1 MEETK
6 KIKKRKI
13 ISLLT
18 LIVMIFNMVVPNTA
32 LAVYTENGQ
41 AKYNVLRISDI
52 TKKSSG
58 NYVFYVEY
66 GIIGDAYAGSF
77 DISLKYDTTLFG
89 TARKDTG
96 AANTSIARITETN
109 SDLFTFQVKE
119 IPSGAGTIRMMGTTT
134 DWWNPVNDGDESD
147 DYGNEISVFKVY
159 FYLKD
164 PTAWKLD
171 GSKEITSDMISW
183 LPTNSLKTGYK
194 QRVADDENGTN
205 PKYLQDLSYLATS
218 GFAEATKSVTS
229 IAVKTNP
236 TKTSYEHGDSIDLTG
251 GVITATYDDGTTE
264 DVDMTD
270 SKVTITSGS
279 TADVNSPTVT
289 VKYSGQTVSFPITV
303 TDPVQSLAVT
313 SPMTT
318 VEYNH
323 DDTLDFTG
331 LQLTATKKSGATVA
345 LTQSSTGVTTSE
357 TKASVNSSNF
367 TQTSAAG
374 DVPVKGTQKI
384 IFTYEGKTATQT
396 IIVNDGVSSI
406 SLTSQPTKTVYKYG
420 ESLDLTGAVV
430 KVTLGS
436 GATTNINLP
445 DGSITVGTF
454 SNTTTGSKQNLSV
467 ALGDKT
473 ASETINVEVYDYVTS
488 STLVTPTKT
497 DYNYG
502 ESLSVTGGKLRLV
515 KKSNATQDVTL
526 TTDMVSGYNSH
537 TVGTQT
543 LTVTYVPKYTL
554 SDSQVIT
561 GETIT
566 KTYAIELYDE
576 PTAIQVQNAPTEANY
591 GNELNLTNTTLAV
604 TRRSGSSTVNVTS
617 DMLSGYDK
625 NTVSTQ
631 TVTVTYEGQTTTF
644 SVEVKDYVSDITL
657 TNPTKTAYTYG
668 ESLDLT
674 GGQVQKVMASG
685 AATNAVALTDASVTV
700 STPNMNQA
708 GTQAVTVTYAGKT
721 KTFDITVTDEIAS
734 IAVKTNPTKTTYGY
748 NESLDLTG
756 GTIEV
761 TKQSGAK
768 STVSMTDSAVTTTE
782 VGGSALD
789 LTNVTFG
796 SDNKATKQVQI
807 NYAGKTATLPVTI
820 INKVTGITM
829 HTTPKTSYNVNDSLD
844 VTNGEILVTR
854 QTGTPEVKAI
864 TTSMVSGFTSAT
876 ENTSLPLTVSYTEN
890 GETKT
895 TTYTVSVKDSVT
907 AIQVQNAPTEA
918 KYGEELDLTNTKIKV
933 TKGSGTTT
941 IPVTT
946 SMLTGYNKNT
956 LGSQTVTVTYGGKTD
971 TFSVEVKDY
980 VSDITLTAPTKTAYT
995 YGESL
1000 DLTGGKVQKVMAS
1013 GAATNAVALT
1023 DASVTVSTPNMNQV
1037 GTQAVTVTYAGK
1049 TKTFNITVTDEIASI
1064 AVKTNPTKTTYGY
1077 NESLNLAGGEIE
1089 VTKQSG
1095 AKTTVSMTDSAV
1107 TTTEVGG
1114 SALDL
1119 TNVTFGTDN
1128 KATKQVQINY
1138 AGKTTT
1144 LPVTIVNKV
1153 TGITMHT
1160 TPKTSY
1166 NVNDSL
1172 DVTNGEIL
1180 VTRQTGTPEVKAIT
1194 TSMVSGFTS
1203 ATENTSLPLT
1213 VSYTEN
1219 GETKTTTYN
1228 VSVTDSV
1235 TAIQV
1240 QNAPTEANYGEEL
1253 DLTNTK
1259 IKVTKGSGTT
1269 TIPVTT
1275 SMLTGYNKNT
1285 LGSQTVTVTYGGKT
1299 DTFSVEVK
1307 DYVSDI
1313 TLTAP
1318 TKTAYTYGESLDLT
1332 GGKVQKVMASG
1343 AATTPVAL
1351 TDASVT
1357 VSTPNMNQAG
1367 TQAVTVTYAGKT
1379 KSFNIT
1385 ITDEIASI
1393 AVKTNPTK
1401 TTYGYNES
1409 LNLAGGEIEVTKQS
1423 GAKSTVSM
1431 TDSAVT
1437 TTEVGGSALDL
1448 TNVTFG
1454 TDNKASKQVQINY
1467 AGKTATLPIT
1477 IVNKVTGITMHTT
1490 PKTSYNVNDS
1500 LDVTNGEILV
1510 TRQTGTP
1517 EVKSITTSMVSGFTS
1532 ATENTSLP
1540 LTVTYTENGETKT
1553 TTYNVSVTDSVTAIQ
1568 VQNAPT
1574 EANYGEELD
1583 LTNTKIKIT
1592 KGSGTTTIPVTSSML
1607 SGYDKNTLG
1616 SQTVTVTY
1624 GGKTDKFSVEVK
1636 DYVSDITLTNPTKT
1650 AYTYGESLDLT
1661 GGKVQKVMASGA
1673 ATTPVALTDAS
1684 VTVSTPNMNQVGT
1697 QAVTVTY
1704 AGKTKSFNITITDEI
1719 ASIAVKTNPTKTTY
1733 GYNESLN
1740 LAGGEIEVTK
1750 QSGAKSTVS
1759 MTDSAVTTTEVGG
1772 GSLDLTNVTFGS
1784 DNKATKQVQ
1793 INYAGKT
1800 ATLPVT
1806 IINKVTGI
1814 TMHTTPKTSYNVN
1827 DSLDVTNGEILVTRQ
1842 TGTPEVKSITT
1853 SMVSGF
1859 TSATENTSMP
1869 LTVSYTEN
1877 GETKTTTYN
1886 VSVTDSV
1893 TAIQVQN
1900 APTEA
1905 NYGEELDLTNTK
1917 IKITKGSG
1925 TTTIPVTSSM
1935 LSGYDKNTLGS
1946 QTVTVTYGGKTDTFS
1961 VEVKDYVSDITLT
1974 NPTKTAY
1981 TYGESLDLTGG
1992 KVQKV
1997 MASGAA
2003 TNAVA
2008 LTDASVTVSTPDMTQ
2023 IGTQT
2028 VTVTYAG
2035 KTKTFDITVTDN
2047 VNSIK
2052 VNNAPSTSD
2061 YGKDLDLTQTTI
2073 TVVKDSN
2080 PAGITIPVTKE
2091 MISNFNKNT
2100 LGAQQVTVTYAG
2112 KTDTFDVTVND
2123 YVVDFVLTA
2132 PSKTSYEYGE
2142 ELDLSDAVIT
2152 KVTASGDNTQTIPVE
2167 NSMVTGYDSHK
2178 LGAQTITV
2186 TYAGKTKTFGI
2197 EVKDSIKSIE
2207 ITTTP
2212 KTSYKYGENLDI
2224 TGGKIKVTRS
2234 SGTTTQNIT
2243 SSMVSGYNPNKLG
2256 AQTVTV
2262 TYQGKATTYTVN
2274 VEDYVKDIKITKP
2287 EKLVYNLNEKLDL
2300 TGAKVSVEMASGAI
2314 RETVPMSENM
2324 ITGFDTTKVGA
2335 KNLVVTYAGKTA
2347 NFGINVVDPLA
2358 KVKIHALPIKTNY
2371 KYGEKMDLTGGSIE
2385 AIRNSGAKE
2394 IIPMEESMI
2403 SGFTTN
2409 KLGQILVN
2417 VNYQGMKDSFYI
2429 NVEDYEKETKL
2440 VPPTKKDYEY
2450 GESLDLT
2457 NGSIKTIMASGKEK
2471 QVKLDPSMVSGFDNK
2486 KTGTQTLTVNYGE
2499 FTQIFDITLKDS
2511 LGGIALNSAP
2521 NKTKYNEGD
2530 SLDLTGATIK
2540 AIRTSGTKVMNI
2552 TKEMVSGY
2560 NPNVSGYQ
2568 VVTVTY
2574 EGKTTDFVVYVYP
2587 KVAPST
2593 EDNTKTTDNNKT
2605 TNTYV
2610 KPTNKNTK
2618 VPQIKIKRNGNK
2630 PSAIKAQNDEATK
2643 EAQNNDEKVESNT
2656 TTEDVNAQEKAKD
2669 TTENNVKANEGTT
2682 SETKNAEKPT
2692 VTLGERD
2699 YNDSAITAIQKEK
2712 LAEILL
2718 PLALIMLLALLISR
2732 KNTKIYVEEDK
2743 EFALGGKV
2751 KLSNKNLY
2759 INVNDYLDGET
2770 YKGKVKIVLD
2780 DNISKKLDGKELS
2793 IKHRDKETKLK
2804 LKYEDKPIEIIL
2816 K

>member
-6 KIKKRKI
+6 KIKMRKI

-96 AANTSIARITETN
+96 AANTSVARITETN

-331 LQLTATKKSGATVA
+331 LQLTATKKSGATVS

-396 IIVNDGVSSI
+396 IVVNDVVSSI

-420 ESLDLTGAVV
+420 ETLDLTGAVV

-700 STPNMNQA
+700 STPNM
-708 GTQAVTVTYAGKT
+708 
-721 KTFDITVTDEIAS
+721 
-734 IAVKTNPTKTTYGY
+734 
-748 NESLDLTG
+748 
-756 GTIEV
+756 
-761 TKQSGAK
+761 
-768 STVSMTDSAVTTTE
+768 
-782 VGGSALD
+782 
-789 LTNVTFG
+789 
-796 SDNKATKQVQI
+796 
-807 NYAGKTATLPVTI
+807 
-820 INKVTGITM
+820 
-829 HTTPKTSYNVNDSLD
+829 
-844 VTNGEILVTR
+844 
-854 QTGTPEVKAI
+854 
-864 TTSMVSGFTSAT
+864 
-876 ENTSLPLTVSYTEN
+876 
-890 GETKT
+890 
-895 TTYTVSVKDSVT
+895 
-907 AIQVQNAPTEA
+907 
-918 KYGEELDLTNTKIKV
+918 
-933 TKGSGTTT
+933 
-941 IPVTT
+941 
-946 SMLTGYNKNT
+946 
-956 LGSQTVTVTYGGKTD
+956 
-971 TFSVEVKDY
+971 
-980 VSDITLTAPTKTAYT
+980 
-995 YGESL
+995 
-1000 DLTGGKVQKVMAS
+1000 
-1013 GAATNAVALT
+1013 
-1023 DASVTVSTPNMNQV
+1023 
-1037 GTQAVTVTYAGK
+1037 
-1049 TKTFNITVTDEIASI
+1049 
-1064 AVKTNPTKTTYGY
+1064 
-1077 NESLNLAGGEIE
+1077 
-1089 VTKQSG
+1089 
-1095 AKTTVSMTDSAV
+1095 
-1107 TTTEVGG
+1107 
-1114 SALDL
+1114 
-1119 TNVTFGTDN
+1119 
-1128 KATKQVQINY
+1128 
-1138 AGKTTT
+1138 
-1144 LPVTIVNKV
+1144 
-1153 TGITMHT
+1153 
-1160 TPKTSY
+1160 
-1166 NVNDSL
+1166 
-1172 DVTNGEIL
+1172 
-1180 VTRQTGTPEVKAIT
+1180 
-1194 TSMVSGFTS
+1194 
-1203 ATENTSLPLT
+1203 
-1213 VSYTEN
+1213 
-1219 GETKTTTYN
+1219 
-1228 VSVTDSV
+1228 
-1235 TAIQV
+1235 
-1240 QNAPTEANYGEEL
+1240 
-1253 DLTNTK
+1253 
-1259 IKVTKGSGTT
+1259 
-1269 TIPVTT
+1269 
-1275 SMLTGYNKNT
+1275 
-1285 LGSQTVTVTYGGKT
+1285 
-1299 DTFSVEVK
+1299 
-1307 DYVSDI
+1307 
-1313 TLTAP
+1313 
-1318 TKTAYTYGESLDLT
+1318 
-1332 GGKVQKVMASG
+1332 
-1343 AATTPVAL
+1343 
-1351 TDASVT
+1351 
-1357 VSTPNMNQAG
+1357 
-1367 TQAVTVTYAGKT
+1367 
-1379 KSFNIT
+1379 
-1385 ITDEIASI
+1385 
-1393 AVKTNPTK
+1393 
-1401 TTYGYNES
+1401 
-1409 LNLAGGEIEVTKQS
+1409 
-1423 GAKSTVSM
+1423 
-1431 TDSAVT
+1431 
-1437 TTEVGGSALDL
+1437 
-1448 TNVTFG
+1448 
-1454 TDNKASKQVQINY
+1454 
-1467 AGKTATLPIT
+1467 
-1477 IVNKVTGITMHTT
+1477 
-1490 PKTSYNVNDS
+1490 
-1500 LDVTNGEILV
+1500 
-1510 TRQTGTP
+1510 
-1517 EVKSITTSMVSGFTS
+1517 
-1532 ATENTSLP
+1532 
-1540 LTVTYTENGETKT
+1540 
-1553 TTYNVSVTDSVTAIQ
+1553 
-1568 VQNAPT
+1568 
-1574 EANYGEELD
+1574 
-1583 LTNTKIKIT
+1583 
-1592 KGSGTTTIPVTSSML
+1592 
-1607 SGYDKNTLG
+1607 
-1616 SQTVTVTY
+1616 
-1624 GGKTDKFSVEVK
+1624 
-1636 DYVSDITLTNPTKT
+1636 
-1650 AYTYGESLDLT
+1650 
-1661 GGKVQKVMASGA
+1661 
-1673 ATTPVALTDAS
+1673 
-1684 VTVSTPNMNQVGT
+1684 
-1697 QAVTVTY
+1697 
-1704 AGKTKSFNITITDEI
+1704 
-1719 ASIAVKTNPTKTTY
+1719 
-1733 GYNESLN
+1733 
-1740 LAGGEIEVTK
+1740 
-1750 QSGAKSTVS
+1750 
-1759 MTDSAVTTTEVGG
+1759 
-1772 GSLDLTNVTFGS
+1772 
-1784 DNKATKQVQ
+1784 
-1793 INYAGKT
+1793 
-1800 ATLPVT
+1800 
-1806 IINKVTGI
+1806 
-1814 TMHTTPKTSYNVN
+1814 
-1827 DSLDVTNGEILVTRQ
+1827 
-1842 TGTPEVKSITT
+1842 
-1853 SMVSGF
+1853 
-1859 TSATENTSMP
+1859 
-1869 LTVSYTEN
+1869 
-1877 GETKTTTYN
+1877 
-1886 VSVTDSV
+1886 
-1893 TAIQVQN
+1893 
-1900 APTEA
+1900 
-1905 NYGEELDLTNTK
+1905 
-1917 IKITKGSG
+1917 
-1925 TTTIPVTSSM
+1925 
-1935 LSGYDKNTLGS
+1935 
-1946 QTVTVTYGGKTDTFS
+1946 
-1961 VEVKDYVSDITLT
+1961 
-1974 NPTKTAY
+1974 
-1981 TYGESLDLTGG
+1981 
-1992 KVQKV
+1992 
-1997 MASGAA
+1997 
-2003 TNAVA
+2003 
-2008 LTDASVTVSTPDMTQ
+2008 TQ

-2028 VTVTYAG
+2028 VNVTYAG

-2080 PAGITIPVTKE
+2080 PAGITIPVTE
-2091 MISNFNKNT
+2091 SMLSGFDKNT
-2100 LGAQQVTVTYAG
+2100 LGTQTVTVTYAG

-2167 NSMVTGYDSHK
+2167 NSMVSGYMPHK

-2186 TYAGKTKTFGI
+2186 TYAGKTKTFGV

-2347 NFGINVVDPLA
+2347 NFGISKSKN
-2358 KVKIHALPIKTNY
+2358 TY
-2371 KYGEKMDLTGGSIE
+2371 
-2385 AIRNSGAKE
+2385 
-2394 IIPMEESMI
+2394 
-2403 SGFTTN
+2403 FTKQN
-2409 KLGQILVN
+2409 KL
-2417 VNYQGMKDSFYI
+2417 
-2429 NVEDYEKETKL
+2429 
-2440 VPPTKKDYEY
+2440 
-2450 GESLDLT
+2450 
-2457 NGSIKTIMASGKEK
+2457 
-2471 QVKLDPSMVSGFDNK
+2471 
-2486 KTGTQTLTVNYGE
+2486 
-2499 FTQIFDITLKDS
+2499 
-2511 LGGIALNSAP
+2511 
-2521 NKTKYNEGD
+2521 
-2530 SLDLTGATIK
+2530 
-2540 AIRTSGTKVMNI
+2540 
-2552 TKEMVSGY
+2552 
-2560 NPNVSGYQ
+2560 
-2568 VVTVTY
+2568 
-2574 EGKTTDFVVYVYP
+2574 
-2587 KVAPST
+2587 
-2593 EDNTKTTDNNKT
+2593 
-2605 TNTYV
+2605 
-2610 KPTNKNTK
+2610 
-2618 VPQIKIKRNGNK
+2618 
-2630 PSAIKAQNDEATK
+2630 
-2643 EAQNNDEKVESNT
+2643 
-2656 TTEDVNAQEKAKD
+2656 
-2669 TTENNVKANEGTT
+2669 
-2682 SETKNAEKPT
+2682 
-2692 VTLGERD
+2692 
-2699 YNDSAITAIQKEK
+2699 
-2712 LAEILL
+2712 
-2718 PLALIMLLALLISR
+2718 
-2732 KNTKIYVEEDK
+2732 
-2743 EFALGGKV
+2743 
-2751 KLSNKNLY
+2751 
-2759 INVNDYLDGET
+2759 
-2770 YKGKVKIVLD
+2770 
-2780 DNISKKLDGKELS
+2780 
-2793 IKHRDKETKLK
+2793 
-2804 LKYEDKPIEIIL
+2804 
-2816 K
+2816 